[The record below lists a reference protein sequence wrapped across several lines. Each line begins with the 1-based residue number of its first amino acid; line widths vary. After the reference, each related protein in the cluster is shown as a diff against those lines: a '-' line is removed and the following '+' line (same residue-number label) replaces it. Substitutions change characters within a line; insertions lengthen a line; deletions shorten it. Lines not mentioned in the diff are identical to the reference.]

1 MEKYEKS
8 MNVCDRKYMFGDKSI
23 FCSSYNGQI
32 MPKKGQQEFICFV
45 HLRRANY
52 PSFNVKKVSHFTI
65 PLKICAF
72 LTEFHFYHLYTFQ
85 FIEV

>member
-32 MPKKGQQEFICFV
+32 MPKKRSTRIYLFCTF
-45 HLRRANY
+45 
-52 PSFNVKKVSHFTI
+52 KKG
-65 PLKICAF
+65 
-72 LTEFHFYHLYTFQ
+72 
-85 FIEV
+85 